1 MKLCPN
7 GKILNLKTNRCNTIK
22 CPKSQIIDK
31 YTINCVTKTCPSG
44 KVINPKTGRC
54 IIDRTKLTKI
64 KTCPSG
70 KVINP
75 KTGRCIID
83 RTISKKN
90 LSLSKTNTTI
100 NKTKK
105 KKIKFIVKKKSKKPK
120 ANTSDSLKN
129 SNSRLVSKIK
139 VKKTTFRGVSSIIF
153 YGMLYLL
160 QKYKNIAYPISKKI
174 WKNFSIFN
182 EYQTAISFT
191 CKPPTNKTK
200 FNVRNDF
207 ILKFPAVY
215 PNEANFF
222 SLITKYENNPKIDYV
237 ICGLGVDHDCLDKNG
252 HYNMIIFDLN
262 RKEVERFE
270 PHGVISSKLQDS
282 IYNELDYQFENVF
295 RKHKYK
301 YLPPNTFCPY
311 IGPQKKETMYDGLRL
326 KQNIKTQLS
335 TSMSNTDTILPTDPG
350 GFCAAWSLWY
360 ADIRMRNPKVH
371 KNKLIKKAIELIN
384 KKPMKFRQFIR
395 NYAEFIVQ
403 QQNKLKYKVN
413 SLLDFNK
420 LSIIHP
426 TTTMKLKGT
435 QRHN

>member
-1 MKLCPN
+1 MN
-7 GKILNLKTNRCNTIK
+7 
-22 CPKSQIIDK
+22 
-31 YTINCVTKTCPSG
+31 
-44 KVINPKTGRC
+44 
-54 IIDRTKLTKI
+54 
-64 KTCPSG
+64 
-70 KVINP
+70 
-75 KTGRCIID
+75 
-83 RTISKKN
+83 
-90 LSLSKTNTTI
+90 
-100 NKTKK
+100 
-105 KKIKFIVKKKSKKPK
+105 
-120 ANTSDSLKN
+120 
-129 SNSRLVSKIK
+129 
-139 VKKTTFRGVSSIIF
+139 
-153 YGMLYLL
+153 
-160 QKYKNIAYPISKKI
+160 
-174 WKNFSIFN
+174 
-182 EYQTAISFT
+182 
-191 CKPPTNKTK
+191 
-200 FNVRNDF
+200 
-207 ILKFPAVY
+207 
-215 PNEANFF
+215 NFF

-237 ICGLGVDHDCLDKNG
+237 ICGLGVDHDCLYKNG